1 MTRPSTT
8 RRRFL
13 AGAGIAAGTT
23 GAGCMLPR
31 SSTRVAA
38 GDALLSF
45 EAVDEGLRERTVS
58 VYDRVE
64 GMVEAS
70 IRSPTTVEL
79 IDSTEMREMARTGG
93 VTGETTTQQLAHM
106 ALGLTD
112 ELDPQIP
119 FEFAGAYFPSDERI
133 LLVGDDGDDISDQLI
148 AHELTHAIQFQD
160 SDVVTWDRSW
170 EIGFDRFY
178 AKGSV
183 VEGTAQFVEDQYV
196 GGCDGEFSSC
206 MLADSNSIN
215 PRGIDSTLLLAFGI
229 YFNGHDF
236 VDAIAERAGWQGVW
250 DAHAH
255 APAHSGQILKPEWY
269 PDREPESVPAVDV
282 DSGDGAS
289 GNGASGDWYRLDD
302 EQLGMQSVFLTLWIE
317 NALPDEAIHAM
328 DPDDSDP
335 VFSTLIRYRDGV
347 SDAWR
352 GDRFTAF
359 ERTDDR
365 LGWNWRIRFSDTTAA
380 ETGYET
386 FTEWGDNRGS
396 AVEDGLWERTDGYE
410 ALVLDDADLV
420 VGNAPE
426 IDDFEAIVPVFDD

>member
-8 RRRFL
+8 RRGFL
-13 AGAGIAAGTT
+13 AGGALVVGTT

-31 SSTRVAA
+31 SSSRVAA
-38 GDALLSF
+38 GEGRLTF
-45 EAVDEGLRERTVS
+45 EAVDEGLSERTVS
-58 VYDRVE
+58 VYERVE

-70 IRSPTTVEL
+70 IRSSTTIEL
-79 IDSTEMREMARTGG
+79 IDTEEMREMARTGG
-93 VTGETTTQQLAHM
+93 VTGETTTQQLAHR

-133 LLVGDDGDDISDQLI
+133 LFVGDDGDDISDQLI

-160 SDVVTWDRSW
+160 SDVANWDRSW
-170 EIGFDRFY
+170 EIGFDRFH

-196 GGCDGEFSSC
+196 GGCDGEFSDC
-206 MLADSNSIN
+206 LLADSRSIN

-236 VDAIAERAGWQGVW
+236 VDALAARDGWQGVW
-250 DAHAH
+250 DAHTH
-255 APAHSGQILKPEWY
+255 APAHTGQILKPEWY
-269 PDREPESVPAVDV
+269 PDREPEDVPTVDATT
-282 DSGDGAS
+282 D
-289 GNGASGDWYRLDD
+289 DWQRLDD

-317 NALPDEAIHAM
+317 NALPEAAIHTM
-328 DPDDSDP
+328 DPDDANP
-335 VFSTLIRYRDGV
+335 VFSTLVRYHDGV

-365 LGWNWRIRFSDTTAA
+365 LGWNWRIRFADASTA
-380 ETGYET
+380 E
-386 FTEWGDNRGS
+386 
-396 AVEDGLWERTDGYE
+396 DGYE
-410 ALVLDDADLV
+410 HFREWADARGSEFEDGRWQREDRFEALALLDEDLV
-420 VGNAPE
+420 IGMAPDVE
-426 IDDFEAIVPVFDD
+426 DLETIAPALLEA